1 MKNKSVNGHMS
12 AFITIIIWGTT
23 FISTKVLLTDFTPIE
38 ILFIRFALGLAA
50 LIIISPKLFKFKS
63 LKEELTFAGAGLSGI
78 CLYYLLENIALT
90 HTMASNVGVIIST
103 APFFTA
109 ILSHIFI
116 KSDEKLKRDF
126 FIGFGIAMIGICLI
140 SFNGTTTLLNPI
152 GDILALIAAFVWAIY
167 SLLTKKISS
176 FGYNTIYT
184 TRRIFT
190 YGILFMLPLIFIFD
204 FKLNINEVLETK
216 NILNLLY
223 LGLGASALCFVTWNY
238 AVKSLGAIKT
248 SVYIYLVPVITVL
261 TSAVFLK
268 ERVSIISAIGTVF
281 TLIGLLVSESKINRK
296 KERKNELWK

>member
-1 MKNKSVNGHMS
+1 MKNNSINGHIS

-23 FISTKVLLTDFTPIE
+23 FISTKILLSDFAPIE
-38 ILFIRFALGLAA
+38 ILFIRFVLGLTA
-50 LIIISPKLFKFKS
+50 LIIISPKQFKLKS

-116 KSDEKLKRDF
+116 KNHEKLKVNF
-126 FIGFGIAMIGICLI
+126 FIGFGIAIAGICLI
-140 SFNGTTTLLNPI
+140 SFNGPKAQLNPQ
-152 GDILALIAAFVWAIY
+152 GDILALIAAFVWAVY

-176 FGYNTIYT
+176 FGYNTIHT

-190 YGILFMLPLIFIFD
+190 YGIIFMLPLLFVFD
-204 FKLNINEVLETK
+204 FKFNINKILDMK
-216 NILNLLY
+216 NLLNLLY

-238 AVKSLGAIKT
+238 AVKKLGAIKT
-248 SVYIYLVPVITVL
+248 SIYIYLVPVITIL
-261 TSAVFLK
+261 TSILFLEEK
-268 ERVSIISAIGTVF
+268 LTVISVTGTVF
-281 TLIGLLVSESKINRK
+281 TLIGLFVSESQFNRK
-296 KERKNELWK
+296 RKRNNEF

>member
-1 MKNKSVNGHMS
+1 MKNKSANGHLS

-50 LIIISPKLFKFKS
+50 LTIISPKLFKLKS

-109 ILSHIFI
+109 ILSHIFT
-116 KSDEKLKRDF
+116 KNDEKLKTNF

-140 SFNGTTTLLNPI
+140 SFNGAKTQLNPL
-152 GDILALIAAFVWAIY
+152 GDILAMIAAFIWAVY

-176 FGYNTIYT
+176 FGYNTIHT
-184 TRRIFT
+184 TRRVFT
-190 YGILFMLPLIFIFD
+190 YGIIFMLPLIFIFD
-204 FKLNINEVLETK
+204 FKLNIKEIFDTK
-216 NILNLLY
+216 HILNLLY

-261 TSAVFLK
+261 TSTIFLK
-268 ERVSIISAIGTVF
+268 ERLSIISAIGTVF
-281 TLIGLLVSESKINRK
+281 TLIGLLVSESKFNRK
-296 KERKNELWK
+296 RRE